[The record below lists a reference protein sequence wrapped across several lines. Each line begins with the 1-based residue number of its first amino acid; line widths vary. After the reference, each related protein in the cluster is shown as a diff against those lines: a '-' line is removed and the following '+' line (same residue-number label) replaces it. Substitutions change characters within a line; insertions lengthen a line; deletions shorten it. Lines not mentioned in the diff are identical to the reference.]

1 MTALTNFRIDPDTRR
16 AFHIWCIQNDTSISA
31 RLRQLIEWDMKGT
44 LKFEEFKQTKK
55 ESAAKFFDQLSQ
67 ERRWEDSY

>member
-1 MTALTNFRIDPDTRR
+1 MTALTNLRIDPDTRR

-44 LKFEEFKQTKK
+44 LKFEESKQTKK

>member
-44 LKFEEFKQTKK
+44 LRFEQPKQIKQ
-55 ESAAKFFDQLSQ
+55 ESAAKVLEQKSQ
-67 ERRWEDSY
+67 KRRWEDSY

>member
-31 RLRQLIEWDMKGT
+31 RLRQLIEWDMKGA
-44 LKFEEFKQTKK
+44 LRFEQPKQTKK
-55 ESAAKFFDQLSQ
+55 ESVAKFFDQLSQ

>member
-31 RLRQLIEWDMKGT
+31 RLRQLIEWDMKGA
-44 LKFEEFKQTKK
+44 LRFEQPKQ
-55 ESAAKFFDQLSQ
+55 ESAAKVLKQKSQ
-67 ERRWEDSY
+67 KRRWEDSY

>member
-1 MTALTNFRIDPDTRR
+1 MTTLTNFRIDPDTRR

-44 LKFEEFKQTKK
+44 LKFEESKQTKK

>member
-44 LKFEEFKQTKK
+44 LRFEQPNQTKK

>member
-44 LKFEEFKQTKK
+44 LRFEQPKQK

>member
-31 RLRQLIEWDMKGT
+31 RLRQLIKWDMKGT
-44 LKFEEFKQTKK
+44 LKFEESKQTKK